1 LLNIAIFA
9 GKLFTNNKKYCKKL
23 THYMIHSQAGKV
35 ALSNQK
41 IFQVVS
47 KIASS
52 ERIQA
57 YVIGGFVRD
66 TLLGKKCKDIDIVVL
81 GNGPDFARKVAEELH
96 IKKDVTIFENFGTAM
111 IRWRGYEIEFVGARR
126 ESYLPHSRKPLVE
139 AGTLEE
145 DQLRRDF
152 TINALAFSLNPD
164 DFGQLID
171 PFNGIQDLNDRIIR
185 TPTNPDVTFSDDP
198 LRMMR
203 AIRFATQLHFDIHP
217 DTLAGIRKNCQRI
230 DIVSMERIT
239 DELNKILSASTPSI
253 GFYLLDETGLLSR
266 IFPELQALKGVEN
279 IEGHSHKDNFRHTL
293 EVLDNVARVSD
304 NLWLRWAA
312 LLHDIAKPVTKK
324 YSPQTGWT
332 FHGHDFVGQKMVPTI
347 FRRFR
352 LPLHDKMRYVQKLVG
367 LHLRPIVLAK
377 EDVTDSAVRRLLFE
391 AGDHIDDLMILCEA
405 DITSKN
411 KKLKEIYLENFRL
424 VRQKL
429 KEIEE
434 KDRIRNFQPPIDG
447 NDIVQIFNIPP
458 SKTVGILKN
467 AVKDAI
473 LDGIIPNEYEAA
485 YQFLLKKAE
494 EMGIK
499 PAVKS

>member
-1 LLNIAIFA
+1 MIASQDVKSSHLN
-9 GKLFTNNKKYCKKL
+9 K
-23 THYMIHSQAGKV
+23 
-35 ALSNQK
+35 K
-41 IFQVVS
+41 IFQVISQVAGREQIS
-47 KIASS
+47 
-52 ERIQA
+52 A

-66 TLLGKKCKDIDIVVL
+66 TLLGKSCKDIDVVVL
-81 GNGPDFARKVAEELH
+81 GNGPDFARKVADELN
-96 IKKDVTIFENFGTAM
+96 IKKGITIYENFGTAM
-111 IRWRGYEIEFVGARR
+111 IQWRNYVIEFVGARK
-126 ESYLPHSRKPLVE
+126 ESYLPNSRKPLVE
-139 AGTLEE
+139 TGTLEE

-164 DFGQLID
+164 DYGQLID
-171 PFNGIQDLNDRIIR
+171 PFNGVQDLHDRIIR
-185 TPTNPDVTFSDDP
+185 TPTNPDITFSDDP
-198 LRMMR
+198 LRMLR
-203 AIRFATQLHFDIHP
+203 AIRFATQLQFDIHP
-217 DTLAGIRKNCQRI
+217 DTLAGIKKNCHRI
-230 DIVSMERIT
+230 EIVSMERIT
-239 DELNKILSASTPSI
+239 DELNKILLAPVPSI
-253 GFYLLDETGLLSR
+253 GFYLLDDTGLLSH

-332 FHGHDFVGQKMVPTI
+332 FHGHEFIGQKMVPAI

-377 EDVTDSAVRRLLFE
+377 EEVTDSAVRRLLFE
-391 AGDHIDDLMILCEA
+391 AGDDVEDLMKLCEA

-411 KKLKEIYLENFRL
+411 KKLKEIYLANFRL
-424 VRQKL
+424 VRQKM

-447 NDIVQIFNIPP
+447 NEIVRIFNIPP
-458 SKTVGILKN
+458 SKVVGILKN
-467 AVKDAI
+467 AIKDAI
-473 LDGIIPNEYEAA
+473 LDGIIPNDYEAA
-485 YQFLLKKAE
+485 YQFLLQKAE
-494 EMGIK
+494 ELGLK